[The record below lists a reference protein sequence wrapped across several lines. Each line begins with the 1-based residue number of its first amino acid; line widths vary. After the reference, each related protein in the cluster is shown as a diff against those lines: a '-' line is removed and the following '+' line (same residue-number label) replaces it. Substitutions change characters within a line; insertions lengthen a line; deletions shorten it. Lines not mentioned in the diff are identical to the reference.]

1 MSKFTLK
8 ELAKKVLKEEKKPLT
23 AEKIWESARQKGYDK
38 LGNFKGKT
46 PWRTIGAIIYVDLR
60 DNKQSPFVKIDSK
73 PRKFFL
79 KELASEEDLRKI
91 EEKEKAKVEIPAE
104 TKYSEKDL
112 HPFLTYFAYA
122 YLGVYTK
129 TISHEKSS
137 KKSYAQWLHPDLV
150 GAYFPIDEWKDE
162 VIDFAKEIGTKL
174 IRLYSFEMKKELTFS
189 NLRESFFQT
198 VSNSSWANEG
208 YLVAAKISQNDDF
221 RSELERL
228 STSFGIGIIKIDID
242 DPDSSEILFPARFKS
257 ELDWDTINKL
267 NGENGDFKDF
277 VKRIKIDISSK
288 EVRKEKYDKVS
299 EIEKLKESIKEKG

>member
-1 MSKFTLK
+1 M
-8 ELAKKVLKEEKKPLT
+8 
-23 AEKIWESARQKGYDK
+23 
-38 LGNFKGKT
+38 
-46 PWRTIGAIIYVDLR
+46 
-60 DNKQSPFVKIDSK
+60 
-73 PRKFFL
+73 
-79 KELASEEDLRKI
+79 
-91 EEKEKAKVEIPAE
+91 
-104 TKYSEKDL
+104 
-112 HPFLTYFAYA
+112 
-122 YLGVYTK
+122 GVYTK

-174 IRLYSFEMKKELTFS
+174 IKLYSFELKKELTFS

-208 YLVAAKISQNDDF
+208 YLVAAKISQDDDF

-228 STSFGIGIIKIDID
+228 SASFGIGIIKVDVE

-267 NGENGDFKDF
+267 SMENRDFKEF